1 MSRDFRKLLKCGGG
15 LLLPTKP
22 LIKSLASLAYKNLR
36 AHFSVNANNISFLN
50 KRYLFR
56 LKLLTKRT
64 CFRETPVRLVGLSTA
79 LANAGDVGEWLGIK
93 DVS

>member
-1 MSRDFRKLLKCGGG
+1 MHEFTKMLEVSLAYQTSIPSLLVYKKYENPRTLIVLIVYLLKC
-15 LLLPTKP
+15 
-22 LIKSLASLAYKNLR
+22 
-36 AHFSVNANNISFLN
+36 
-50 KRYLFR
+50 YLFR